1 MFWTWSERN
10 YPLKN
15 TKWQE
20 VPATQTSFLI
30 FQFFHNNYQENT
42 MGKVT
47 VEGFICIIKRLHLLM
62 SDTHNIAP
70 LLTISN
76 SKHSPP
82 KAKPHLKINHL
93 FIRTK
98 LVS

>member
-20 VPATQTSFLI
+20 LPATQTSFLI
-30 FQFFHNNYQENT
+30 SQFFHNNYQENK

-47 VEGFICIIKRLHLLM
+47 VEGFLTEEEIEILNTGFRMITGANLNPDYIKQLK
-62 SDTHNIAP
+62 NQ
-70 LLTISN
+70 N
-76 SKHSPP
+76 KKK
-82 KAKPHLKINHL
+82 KAS
-93 FIRTK
+93 TK
-98 LVS
+98 NTKKK